1 MALCIHL
8 SLAVAGSAS
17 ELIMGPLTRFYM
29 YNFRATLRPFHAEK
43 PPREPPEVDSEA
55 TAAVL
60 PSANSI
66 RTIKR
71 LLRVWSQPPFEH
83 LDDFV
88 ATLITGGM
96 WRETG
101 TRRLEGPGSKRLG
114 PALDAP
120 G

>member
-43 PPREPPEVDSEA
+43 PPREPPVIDSEA

-60 PSANSI
+60 PGAKSI
-66 RTIKR
+66 WTIKR
-71 LLRVWSQPPFEH
+71 LLRVWSQPPVGH
-83 LDDFV
+83 LDDFL
-88 ATLITGGM
+88 ATSSTGFM
-96 WRETG
+96 RRG
-101 TRRLEGPGSKRLG
+101 TPVCRPEGPEFKPLGS
-114 PALDAP
+114 ALHAP